1 MKRSYITTI
10 TSVCLLVALPT
21 LLWGQDASHHHNPLY
36 LFLEWAEWIVDLTG
50 IAILLIG
57 FVKGF
62 IVFVKW
68 ELDKLKGA
76 SGSDVYDDVVALRS
90 TLGWYIILALDFL
103 IISDILH
110 SIISPQF
117 EELIN
122 LGIIVVLRTAI
133 GFFLGRELMEL
144 RHAEQ
149 EEREQEATDHTN

>member
-1 MKRSYITTI
+1 MKRSGIITL
-10 TSVCLLVALPT
+10 TSLSFLLILPT
-21 LLWGQDASHHHNPLY
+21 LVWGQDNSHHNPLH

-50 IAILLIG
+50 ITILLIG
-57 FVKGF
+57 FIKGF
-62 IVFVKW
+62 FVFIKW

-149 EEREQEATDHTN
+149 EEREHETEA